1 MSIVEL
7 IRLGTLDPVLAALA
21 WRLVEGR
28 VPVVVAARTRG
39 VGKSTVLGAL
49 LALVPD
55 EVRVIT
61 LRGESETFDWL
72 PDADPRTTVIVAS
85 ELSDHL
91 PIYTWGRA
99 AQAAIRAASR
109 GFGLAATIHA
119 DSLEEVLDGLRSRDV
134 GAGADELSYLG
145 LVLVLRAVPRAAP
158 SPDGSPA
165 RRVVAAHYLR
175 PVARD
180 AGGHVQ
186 RLGPA
191 VLATWAPETDSFEDF
206 SWGILPEL
214 AVRLGVK
221 AGDLEADLAAR
232 RDLLAVL
239 AASRSSGPAARA
251 ALRAFRSPTIS

>member
-1 MSIVEL
+1 MSIVDL
-7 IRLGTLDPVLAALA
+7 IRLGTLDPVLGALA

-28 VPVVVAARTRG
+28 VPVLVAARMGG
-39 VGKSTVLGAL
+39 VGKTTLLDAL
-49 LALVPD
+49 LELLPD
-55 EVRVIT
+55 EVRTVT

-72 PDADPRTTVIVAS
+72 PESDPRSTVIVAP

-99 AQAAIRAASR
+99 AHAAIRAASR

-119 DSLEEVLDGLRSRDV
+119 DSLEEVLDSLGSREV

-145 LVLVLRAVPRAAP
+145 LVLVLRAVRRAPR

-191 VLATWAPETDSFEDF
+191 VLSTWAPATDSFEDF

-232 RDLLAVL
+232 RDLLRVL
-239 AASRSSGPAARA
+239 AASGSPGPAVRA
-251 ALRAFRSPTIS
+251 AVRAYRSPAIS